1 MTLQA
6 RPSVRCR
13 KLLLE
18 LSRYLD
24 GELTPAR
31 RRTVE
36 QHVAACECCGTMA
49 ARLRKTIAACR
60 VEGGRRPPRDVIS
73 RASARIRA
81 LIAQVDS
88 WDALDQK
95 NRRLKRSCL
104 CRACS
109 RSTVYSPSRRTLS
122 MSGSLRK

>member
-6 RPSVRCR
+6 RPSARCR

-36 QHVAACECCGTMA
+36 RHVAACECCGTMA
-49 ARLRKTIAACR
+49 VRLRRTVAACR
-60 VEGGRRPPRDVIS
+60 AAGGRRPPRDVIA
-73 RASARIRA
+73 RAAGRIRA
-81 LIAQVDS
+81 LIARGAPGPGKVLGHRIRPNKTGDT
-88 WDALDQK
+88 
-95 NRRLKRSCL
+95 R
-104 CRACS
+104 
-109 RSTVYSPSRRTLS
+109 
-122 MSGSLRK
+122 